1 MQIHAQ
7 RGGTEILNQH
17 DIYDIALDVIKDF
30 ICWIGLR
37 KVLYMFWLLMAK
49 VELDNK

>member
-7 RGGTEILNQH
+7 TGGTEILNQH

-30 ICWIGLR
+30 IC
-37 KVLYMFWLLMAK
+37 
-49 VELDNK
+49 